1 MLMAAENPK
10 TGTFGEFIRLH
21 RKQQNLTQ
29 SDLVRELAQ
38 RGTKLYNDVS
48 AVHWEKGRAMP
59 PISDPK
65 FVKAL
70 ADVLGVSESEILAA
84 AGFSLDANAPDE
96 LPPDIEQMLR
106 SATPAQRKKA
116 LAMLRL
122 MLDAANDE
130 NAHQP

>member
-1 MLMAAENPK
+1 MVLANVAE
-10 TGTFGEFIRLH
+10 TRTLGTFILQR
-21 RKQQNLTQ
+21 RKALKMTQ
-29 SDLVRELAQ
+29 SDFIQ
-38 RGTKLYNDVS
+38 RLSKYPGVKSYADNI
-48 AVHWEKGRAMP
+48 AVYWEKDKAMP
-59 PISDPK
+59 PLDDPK

-70 ADVLGVSESEILAA
+70 ADVLGVSESDILEA
-84 AGFSLDANAPDE
+84 AGFSLEENAPGE

-130 NAHQP
+130 AQQS